1 MGGRPLFMER
11 ESREI
16 GPVGR
21 EKSHARRSF
30 KKFLKVGRNSCAK
43 TLLEVGILGNRRA
56 ESNSSFSF
64 DVPSSNTP
72 LDATS

>member
-21 EKSHARRSF
+21 RRKEKRREKSHARRSF
-30 KKFLKVGRNSCAK
+30 KKFIKVGRNCCA
-43 TLLEVGILGNRRA
+43 
-56 ESNSSFSF
+56 S
-64 DVPSSNTP
+64 
-72 LDATS
+72 